1 MRVFVLGALLAL
13 ALVSGAVAEDARNVN
28 IVNETGYGI
37 KFLGFNNPGDDDWS
51 DNELGSVL
59 RNRGSVYVK
68 VQHRRR
74 RMRMEF
80 KDRMGGPGLSRRA
93 VERRGFVQDQNAAA
107 ALQQVHRH
115 GRLTWRNDRA
125 VVRERATCGTD
136 RGGDVSHG
144 HTRAGYYVFHGG
156 CVLKRAR
163 RNFTSALM
171 SASDSC
177 EPNAGME
184 RPSAPVGGLM
194 PFRMTST
201 TLSETGA

>member
-1 MRVFVLGALLAL
+1 MKSFVVGAFLAL

-93 VERRGFVQDQNAAA
+93 VERRGFVQDQHAAA
-107 ALQQVHRH
+107 ALQQGHRH
-115 GRLTWRNDRA
+115 DVLLGGMIDRSGVNVQPA
-125 VVRERATCGTD
+125 EQIA
-136 RGGDVSHG
+136 
-144 HTRAGYYVFHGG
+144 A
-156 CVLKRAR
+156 A
-163 RNFTSALM
+163 TSATGM
-171 SASDSC
+171 QA
-177 EPNAGME
+177 PNA
-184 RPSAPVGGLM
+184 
-194 PFRMTST
+194 
-201 TLSETGA
+201 